1 MTVNAI
7 EYRFAEVE
15 VRDAGAVVAGVA
27 MPYGSVAR
35 IMGAFDESVEAGAFR
50 FDDVTLNRMHRRED
64 LIARTGGGGLTLTDS
79 ASTLTLRADIPSY
92 RADIRD
98 QVNRRILRGFSVE
111 MRITAEDWPNPT
123 RRIIRAAELLGIG
136 LVDRPAYGDATA
148 ALAKRAADGGVEVR
162 RWWPLVV

>member
-1 MTVNAI
+1 MNGAI
-7 EYRFAEVE
+7 EFRFVDVE

-27 MPYGSVAR
+27 MPYGTVAR
-35 IMGAFDESVEAGAFR
+35 IMGAFDESVEPGAFR
-50 FDDVTLNRMHRRED
+50 FEDVVLNRMHVRED
-64 LIARTGGGGLTLTDS
+64 LIARTDGGGLTLTDTAERMS
-79 ASTLTLRADIPSY
+79 LRADIPAY

-111 MRITAEDWPNPT
+111 MRITAEDWPNPS

-162 RWWPLVV
+162 WWPLAV

>member
-1 MTVNAI
+1 MDV

-15 VRDAGAVVAGVA
+15 VRDAGAVVAGCA

-50 FDDVTLNRMHRRED
+50 FDDVMLNRMHVRED
-64 LIARTGGGGLTLTDS
+64 LIARTDGGGLSLTDTAERLS
-79 ASTLTLRADIPSY
+79 LRADIPAY
-92 RADIRD
+92 REDIRD

-111 MRITAEDWPNPT
+111 MRITAEDWPNPD
-123 RRIIRAAELLGIG
+123 RRIIRAADLLGIG

-148 ALAKRAADGGVEVR
+148 ALAKRAAHGGVEVR
-162 RWWPLVV
+162 WYPIVV

>member
-1 MTVNAI
+1 MDV

-27 MPYGSVAR
+27 MPYGTVAR
-35 IMGAFDESVEAGAFR
+35 IMGAFDESVEPGAFK
-50 FDDVTLNRMHRRED
+50 FDDVVLNRMHVRED
-64 LIARTGGGGLTLTDS
+64 LIARTGGGGLTLADTAERLS
-79 ASTLTLRADIPSY
+79 LRADIPEY

-111 MRITAEDWPNPT
+111 MRITAEDWPNPD

-148 ALAKRAADGGVEVR
+148 ALAKRAADGGRVEV
-162 RWWPLVV
+162 RWWPLAV

>member
-1 MTVNAI
+1 MNRV

-15 VRDAGAVVAGVA
+15 VRDAGAVV
-27 MPYGSVAR
+27 GSAAR

-50 FDDVTLNRMHRRED
+50 FDDVVLNRMHVRED
-64 LIARTGGGGLTLTDS
+64 LIARTDGGGLSLTDTAERLS
-79 ASTLTLRADIPSY
+79 LRADIPAY
-92 RADIRD
+92 REDIRD

-111 MRITAEDWPNPT
+111 MRITAEDWPNPD
-123 RRIIRAAELLGIG
+123 RRIIRAADLLGIG

-162 RWWPLVV
+162 WWPIVV